1 MFIFNVY
8 FVYMNFYSQKCIKN
22 RQKYGLLKIFS
33 INNINNIKINLNN
46 YAKRIF
52 K

>member
-1 MFIFNVY
+1 MYNKCI
-8 FVYMNFYSQKCIKN
+8 MNNYSQKCIKN
-22 RQKYGLLKIFS
+22 VKNMNFLKIFS